1 MCLLYA
7 SYMPRPKHESNINQP
22 YLNHISTISQPY
34 LNHGPTMEQM
44 WRNSTMT
51 FGTYKPNF
59 VKSNPDKPLSVFPGK
74 DPAVPYSVL

>member
-7 SYMPRPKHESNINQP
+7 SYMPRPKHESNI
-22 YLNHISTISQPY
+22 YQPY

-44 WRNSTMT
+44 WRNSTMA
-51 FGTYKPNF
+51 FGTNKPNF